1 MNKYQLRGQ
10 LQVGQPLIAL
20 FDFTEGQDC
29 MIYKSNFN
37 ISNEIIYIPDLG
49 LNEIETDRALT
60 DDEIDQVI
68 NNCYSGYD
76 FIDICNSHENVAKV
90 LFDFVDWQHPRTE
103 NLTEGYSDE
112 EFLQE
117 FGVSMDEV

>member
-1 MNKYQLRGQ
+1 MNKYQLRGH
-10 LQVGQPLIAL
+10 LQVGKPLTAL
-20 FDFTEGQDC
+20 FNFTEGQDC
-29 MIYKSNFN
+29 MIYKSNFDK
-37 ISNEIIYIPDLG
+37 SNEIIYIPDLG

-60 DDEIDQVI
+60 EEEIDQVI

-76 FIDICNSHENVAKV
+76 FIDICNNHENVAKA
-90 LFDFVDWQHPRTE
+90 LFNFVDWQHPRTE
-103 NLTEGYSDE
+103 DLTEGYSEE